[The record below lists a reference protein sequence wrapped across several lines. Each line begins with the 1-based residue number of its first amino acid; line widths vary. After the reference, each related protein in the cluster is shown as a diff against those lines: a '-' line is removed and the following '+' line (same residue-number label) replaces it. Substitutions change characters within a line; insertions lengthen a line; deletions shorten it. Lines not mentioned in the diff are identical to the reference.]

1 MYVPIYN
8 FSGIHAKLELLAF
21 QIWAWRSMHRRRGRN
36 VAWSAMCPA
45 RLHVVHDMHMIIFRS
60 SAGQLSPRAA
70 YACTCDPWR
79 RNFRIPTSCYTYI
92 YVYTYIHIYMYTYI
106 YILYIYI
113 HIYIYMCILYM
124 YIYNY
129 IIHTCPDPESELLAC
144 KFVL

>member
-45 RLHVVHDMHMIIFRS
+45 RLHVVHNMHMIIFRS
-60 SAGQLSPRAA
+60 SAGQLSPGAA

-92 YVYTYIHIYMYTYI
+92 YIYVYTYIHIYIYLHLHIYSIYISIYIYVSIHVYI
-106 YILYIYI
+106 YI
-113 HIYIYMCILYM
+113 
-124 YIYNY
+124 
-129 IIHTCPDPESELLAC
+129 II
-144 KFVL
+144 